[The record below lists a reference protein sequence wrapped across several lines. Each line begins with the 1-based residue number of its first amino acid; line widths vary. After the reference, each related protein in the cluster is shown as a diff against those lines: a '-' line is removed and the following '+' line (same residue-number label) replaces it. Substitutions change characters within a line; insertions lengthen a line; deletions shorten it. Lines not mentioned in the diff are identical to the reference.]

1 MIGSASLVA
10 GAVLLLLL
18 LAVVT
23 KGWLAA
29 RQLQDVA
36 PASREEDAMEPCAE
50 EFVSRIF
57 SRADWEFVRGLR
69 AGRIERLF
77 KHERKRVALV
87 WVRQTSAIIR
97 KVMRQH
103 AEAARQSAN
112 LKFSMEINIL
122 AQFLTLMAV
131 CGTLSVA
138 IQIAGPLWLGGL
150 AHYAQRLSQQV
161 TKLQESFQAGSM
173 AKAEEAGQG

>member
-10 GAVLLLLL
+10 GAVLLLL

-36 PASREEDAMEPCAE
+36 PASREEDAMEPCAQE
-50 EFVSRIF
+50 VVSRIF
-57 SRADWEFVRGLR
+57 SRADWGFVRGLK

-77 KHERKRVALV
+77 KQERKRVALV

-97 KVMRQH
+97 KVMREH

-112 LKFSMEINIL
+112 LKFSMEINIF
-122 AQFLTLMAV
+122 AQFLALMAV
-131 CGTLSVA
+131 CGTLSLA
-138 IQIAGPLWLGGL
+138 IQITGPVWLGGL
-150 AHYAQRLSQQV
+150 AQYAQRLSQRV
-161 TKLQESFQAGSM
+161 TKLQESFQAGGL
-173 AKAEEAGQG
+173 AKAAGAGQV

>member
-18 LAVVT
+18 LAVIA

-50 EFVSRIF
+50 EVVSRIF
-57 SRADWEFVRGLR
+57 SRADWEFVRGLK

-77 KHERKRVALV
+77 EQERKRVALV
-87 WVRQTSAIIR
+87 WVRQTSATIR
-97 KVMRQH
+97 KVMREH

-112 LKFSMEINIL
+112 LQFSTETNIL

-131 CGTLSVA
+131 CGTLSMA

-150 AHYAQRLSQQV
+150 AQYAQRLSQRV
-161 TKLQESFQAGSM
+161 MKLQESFQAGGL
-173 AKAEEAGQG
+173 AKAEEAGRG

>member
-1 MIGSASLVA
+1 MIGSASLIA
-10 GAVLLLLL
+10 GAMLLLLL

-36 PASREEDAMEPCAE
+36 RASREEDAMEPCAQE
-50 EFVSRIF
+50 VVSRIF
-57 SRADWEFVRGLR
+57 SRADWEFVRGLK

-77 KHERKRVALV
+77 VRERKRIALV

-97 KVMRQH
+97 RVMREH

-112 LKFSMEINIL
+112 LKFSTEINIQ

-131 CGTLSVA
+131 CGTLAVA

-150 AHYAQRLSQQV
+150 AQYAQRLSRQV
-161 TKLQESFQAGSM
+161 IELQESFQAGSL
-173 AKAEEAGQG
+173 AKAEGAGRV

>member
-10 GAVLLLLL
+10 GAVLLLF

-36 PASREEDAMEPCAE
+36 PASREEDAMEPCAQE
-50 EFVSRIF
+50 VVSRIF
-57 SRADWEFVRGLR
+57 SRGDWEFVRGLKT
-69 AGRIERLF
+69 GRIERLF
-77 KHERKRVALV
+77 KQERKRVALV

-97 KVMRQH
+97 KVMREH
-103 AEAARQSAN
+103 GEAARQSAN
-112 LKFSMEINIL
+112 LKFSMEINIF
-122 AQFLTLMAV
+122 AQFLALMAV
-131 CGTLSVA
+131 CGTLALA
-138 IQIAGPLWLGGL
+138 IQITGPVWLGGL

-161 TKLQESFQAGSM
+161 TKLQESFQAGGL
-173 AKAEEAGQG
+173 AKAAGAGRV